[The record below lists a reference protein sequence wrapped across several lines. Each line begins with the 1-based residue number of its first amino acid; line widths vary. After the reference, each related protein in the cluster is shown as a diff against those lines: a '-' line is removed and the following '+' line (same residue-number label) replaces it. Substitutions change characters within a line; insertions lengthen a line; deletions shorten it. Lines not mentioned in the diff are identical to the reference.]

1 MQLVDP
7 EEIPAMER
15 LTQEVLVLREKVAIA
30 ESRGQEA
37 TGNRRQQVVCHVGQ
51 AWMCLYFCWCS
62 RFFFFSNLWMCW
74 DALVL
79 GSWMCM
85 MGVIQMRGWVPFS
98 TCLKGSL
105 LGSPGVTVV
114 NLTTWTQAR
123 EEGQAPVSLR

>member
-51 AWMCLYFCWCS
+51 ACTCLYFCWGSIMRLCFQPLDMPRCACS
-62 RFFFFSNLWMCW
+62 WKLAVY
-74 DALVL
+74 D
-79 GSWMCM
+79 G
-85 MGVIQMRGWVPFS
+85 GIQRKELVPFS
-98 TCLKGSL
+98 TCLKGR
-105 LGSPGVTVV
+105 VF
-114 NLTTWTQAR
+114 
-123 EEGQAPVSLR
+123 